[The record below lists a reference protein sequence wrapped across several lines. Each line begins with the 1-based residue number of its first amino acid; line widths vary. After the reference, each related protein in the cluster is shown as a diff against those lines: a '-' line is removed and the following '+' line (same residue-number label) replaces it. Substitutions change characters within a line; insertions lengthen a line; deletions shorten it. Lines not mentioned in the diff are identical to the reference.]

1 MFLARTLSWPNNYAR
16 LRNNDDAYGTVYMWL
31 INSNPPSATE
41 KVQAGLLSNL
51 LTSILGGH
59 ELNILPFCFS
69 FHLNNNFT
77 CFLSP
82 VHIGTLLTS
91 SHTRLVSTYGW
102 QSDVS
107 SCDLQLI
114 LSHCL
119 LGWLIVRPYGN
130 FSFFLCGRPTCPM
143 QYCPLFPGCCK
154 KGDASQE
161 PEIRPTN
168 PCSSPRCNQGADR
181 IRLEALKLKIQN
193 TISASQLEG

>member
-1 MFLARTLSWPNNYAR
+1 MR
-16 LRNNDDAYGTVYMWL
+16 G
-31 INSNPPSATE
+31 SATTMMHM
-41 KVQAGLLSNL
+41 AR
-51 LTSILGGH
+51 
-59 ELNILPFCFS
+59 
-69 FHLNNNFT
+69 FT
-77 CFLSP
+77 CGSLIPILRVQQKRCRQVSCRICWLQSLEDMKWTSFLFASP
-82 VHIGTLLTS
+82 SIWTTISPAFFLLVRIGTLLTS

-102 QSDVS
+102 QSEVS

-168 PCSSPRCNQGADR
+168 PCSSPRCNQGAAR
-181 IRLEALKLKIQN
+181 IRLEGLKLKIQN